1 MDTEEFGELDDV
13 DALREAE
20 LFRNM
25 PESLIRTILLQAQ
38 TLKMSAGSCVVR
50 QGEPG
55 NCMYEIQSGKVA
67 VLHEEDG
74 QEVLLSVLEKGEFFG
89 EMALFEKSPRS
100 ASVRAKGEARVLT
113 IDKRIL
119 MRRISQDPTL
129 AFRLLEKMSGR
140 IRELD
145 AKLVQLNSRS

>member
-1 MDTEEFGELDDV
+1 MRLS
-13 DALREAE
+13 R
-20 LFRNM
+20 RN
-25 PESLIRTILLQAQ
+25 SGDLGNIYKDGDYI
-38 TLKMSAGSCVVR
+38 VH

-55 NCMYEIQSGKVA
+55 NCMYEIQAGKVT
-67 VLHEEDG
+67 VLHVENG
-74 QEVLLSVLEKGEFFG
+74 KEVILNVLGKGDFFG

-100 ASVRAKGEARVLT
+100 ASIRAKGEARVLT

-145 AKLVQLNSRS
+145 AKFIQLNSRS

>member
-1 MDTEEFGELDDV
+1 MRLSKRNSGDLGNVYKDGEY
-13 DALREAE
+13 
-20 LFRNM
+20 
-25 PESLIRTILLQAQ
+25 I
-38 TLKMSAGSCVVR
+38 VR

-55 NCMYEIQSGKVA
+55 NCMYEIQTGKVE
-67 VLHEEDG
+67 VLRHEEG
-74 QEVLLSVLEKGEFFG
+74 KELLLSVLEKGDFFG

-100 ASVRAKGEARVLT
+100 ASIRAKGEARVLT

-140 IRELD
+140 IRELNS
-145 AKLVQLNSRS
+145 KLVQLDYQS